1 MTPAERETVL
11 KNLTDSRERLLR
23 VAQGLSR
30 EQLHYRPAE
39 GRWSVAENIEHLTFV
54 EGRVFGFIQK
64 TLSEGPSTS
73 KRSAVEDGKDSE
85 FAARIA
91 ERTDRFQAPEP
102 VRPCGRWADDQL
114 LKEFEST
121 RQRTHE
127 FARTT
132 DADLR
137 AHFFTHGRFGDLDLY
152 QWLLLIAAHCDRHR
166 AQSEEVIASA
176 GFPEDARKSARG

>member
-1 MTPAERETVL
+1 MTPVERDTIV
-11 KNLTDSRERLLR
+11 KHLTDSRERLLN
-23 VAQGLSR
+23 VTQGLSR

-39 GRWSVAENIEHLTFV
+39 DRWSVAENIEHLTFV
-54 EGRVFGFIQK
+54 EGRIFGFIQK
-64 TLSEGPSTS
+64 TLTEGPSPS
-73 KRSAVEDGKDSE
+73 KRSAVEAGRDSE
-85 FAARIA
+85 FAQRIA
-91 ERTDRFQAPEP
+91 GREDRFQAPEP
-102 VRPCGRWADDQL
+102 VRPSGRWADDQL
-114 LKEFEST
+114 LKEFETT

-137 AHFFTHGRFGDLDLY
+137 AHFFAHQRFGDLDLY

-176 GFPEDARKSARG
+176 GYPKSSADAS